1 MALNNYDDD
10 PFERDDFQEDYTPEP
25 EKKPGNRNFMTIIIV
40 LGIIFL
46 VALLGLLLFAPR
58 YIASQRQAQLEEAA
72 LINAANTATAMAGV
86 AAENQLNTQQA
97 LTEIASMPT
106 LAPTNTPVVVVATH
120 TPVVASTELSAE
132 ELATRSAL
140 QTQMAGGG
148 TTLPTATLYVITS
161 VTPTALPETG
171 IMEDIGLPTM
181 AGVAVLLIMI
191 IIFSRHLRMS
201 AR

>member
-1 MALNNYDDD
+1 MALNSYDDD

-40 LGIIFL
+40 LGIVFL
-46 VALLGLLLFAPR
+46 LALLGLLVFAPR
-58 YIASQRQAQLEEAA
+58 YIASQRAAQMEEAA
-72 LINAANTATAMAGV
+72 LINAANTATAMAGI
-86 AAENQLNTQQA
+86 AAENQANTQQA

-106 LAPTNTPVVVVATH
+106 LAPTNTPVVAVATH

-132 ELATRSAL
+132 EKATISAL
-140 QTQMAGGG
+140 QTQMAGGS
-148 TTLPTATLYVITS
+148 TLATATLYVVTS
-161 VTPTALPETG
+161 ATPTALPETG